1 MSYNIVK
8 ARYTKA
14 DENGKTKAVT
24 EQYLVG
30 ALSCTDAEARVVEE
44 LSPLYSDLQVKS
56 IGDTKITEVFNP
68 DADRFYLAKVGFI
81 TIDERTGAEKRTI
94 SQILVG
100 APDFTNAIEEFL
112 EGMKGTVA
120 DFEIVSLAETQ
131 IKEYFPAKLS
141 DNGEIL

>member
-8 ARYTKA
+8 ARYSKR

-24 EQYLVG
+24 EQYLVD

-44 LSPLYSDLQVKS
+44 LSPIYSDLQVKS
-56 IGDTKITEVFNP
+56 IGDTKIAEVFNP

-81 TIDERTGAEKRTI
+81 TIDEKTAVEKRAI

-100 APDFTNAIEEFL
+100 APDFTNAIEEFN
-112 EGMKGTVA
+112 EGMKGTMA
-120 DFEIVSLAETQ
+120 DFELIGLTETPIVD
-131 IKEYFPAKLS
+131 YFPAKLS
-141 DNGEIL
+141 SDGE